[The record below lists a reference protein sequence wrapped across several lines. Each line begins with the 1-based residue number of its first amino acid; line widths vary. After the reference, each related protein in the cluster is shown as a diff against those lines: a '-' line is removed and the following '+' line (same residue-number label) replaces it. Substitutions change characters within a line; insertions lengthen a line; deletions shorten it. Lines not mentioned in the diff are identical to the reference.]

1 LGSVTANTNGLV
13 QFDDTNAPN
22 YPARFY
28 LTNPQ

>member
-1 LGSVTANTNGLV
+1 MRAHTNGLL

-28 LTNPQ
+28 YTNPR